1 VNYSLLLG
9 TIAFLLTVIWGWPL
23 IHILRRFHFGK
34 DIRHDG
40 PASHQAKKGTPTMGG
55 IMVIVPILAVTI
67 PELVQGRFSIG
78 LPLATIMS
86 CAVVGAVDDFFSITA
101 NPRNSASTLQPLGLL
116 ARYKFGWLL
125 LISSL
130 AAVGLHFFLGLSS
143 VAIPGFAQKFELG
156 LWYLPAAIFIIMG
169 TAHAVNLTDGLDG
182 LAGGTVAIAL
192 GAYGIIAYLQGQ
204 SYLVTFCFVVVGACL
219 AFLWYNAYPALLF
232 MGDTGALSLGA
243 TLGVVGLMTGQWL
256 LLPVVG
262 VVFVAE
268 ALSVVLQ
275 VAYFRWSG
283 GKRLFRMAPLHHH
296 FELRGWSEVQVVQR
310 FWLIGMMAAM
320 LGVALALF

>member
-1 VNYSLLLG
+1 MAYSLLLG
-9 TIAFLLTVIWGWPL
+9 TIAFLFTVIWGWPL

-34 DIRHDG
+34 EISIDG
-40 PASHQAKKGTPTMGG
+40 PAWHQAKKGTPTMGG

-67 PELVQGRFSIG
+67 PELAQGHFSIG

-86 CAVVGAVDDFFSITA
+86 CAVVGAVDDLSSLTA
-101 NPRNSASTLQPLGLL
+101 NRRNSPNLIQPLGLL

-130 AAVGLHFFLGLSS
+130 AAVGLHLFLGLSG
-143 VAIPGFAQKFELG
+143 VAMPGHAEKFELG
-156 LWYLPAAIFIIMG
+156 LWYLPLAVFIIMG
-169 TAHAVNLTDGLDG
+169 SAHAVNLTDGLDG

-243 TLGVVGLMTGQWL
+243 TLGVVSLMTGQWL

-262 VVFVAE
+262 IVFVAE
-268 ALSVVLQ
+268 ALSVILQ
-275 VAYFRWSG
+275 VAYFKWTH
-283 GKRLFRMAPLHHH
+283 GKRLLRMSPLHHH
-296 FELRGWSEVQVVQR
+296 LELCGWSEVQVVQR
-310 FWLIGMMAAM
+310 FWLIGMLAAM